1 MNKREFITEL
11 LSELSYRSDEGY
23 PLLTKSTHITIL
35 SEILDEWGLSEI
47 KNELIQNLLE
57 ADENEP
63 NADYEHLGAGV
74 YVKKADVGRDG
85 AKKYTKRDDGN
96 FQSISDEEYEKIKA
110 KQGDSGEK
118 AAAGSAQN
126 QTQSGGG
133 EQTDDGEDSRGS
145 SLSPG
150 SKAGDSYIDSLPDDD
165 PANTNSSKGTDSE
178 EVPQSNISEEDIK
191 TIDGFKKRVEKSSMS
206 PEAKVEANQL
216 IESLSVIFDK
226 SKSKADI
233 VDTISK
239 MNISVSS
246 NRKKLYLDDMRK
258 HGGGLYKILGDGTKG
273 AISAIN
279 KISEY
284 MELPE
289 DDNKMSIEIEAAAKP
304 DLGSKNIRSLF
315 KKTSRGFT
323 DEVDDVNV
331 EKLFKT
337 PPLDRIDTTKFK
349 SVFGPT
355 DANGNLLTPSSENSK
370 EYLKFSIEN
379 NVSVDNTISV
389 LEKYAAE
396 GKISEELANSV
407 KAHKQRMSDALNN
420 MEIPSQEAADA
431 IDSSYAMMFDELM
444 KQNQDL
450 ASRMLKQFAEM
461 RLYDS
466 EIARGDEAY
475 LPGDGSFPAG
485 DKLVFQNGAGGT
497 EMVSFVSVKYGKN
510 GDVYGCP
517 ANSKALQTLHPDVN
531 KRERQGQYI
540 GEGGYTLA
548 VNDDLVKDAETTKK
562 SIKSMIDEMTDVQ
575 GIFDDKELTEISDVV
590 YKSKER
596 INQLKA
602 QYEKNGKMDKVGWGK
617 LQKDILKDPSLVE
630 LNTQLKSLVSVEKFS
645 KLIGS
650 RNGRVADKY
659 DFGAAHFISGL
670 SLANQIVT
678 SNGYEGVTHNKQYYD
693 NGVLKNTTVAGTTDR
708 DEWYINFRM
717 YRTAGRS
724 GGGAQVSYIGP
735 ELKEKH
741 GNSQIGEIKYR

>member
-1 MNKREFITEL
+1 MNKAEFIEEL
-11 LSELSYRSDEGY
+11 LSEVSYRTNDGIVDFKKTEH
-23 PLLTKSTHITIL
+23 LTIL
-35 SEILDEWGLSEI
+35 SEVLDELGLWEI
-47 KNELIQNLLE
+47 KDNLIQNLFE
-57 ADENEP
+57 DGEKSDEDKKYKGIGGQP
-63 NADYEHLGAGV
+63 PA
-74 YVKKADVGRDG
+74 YVKANDYQKWQSNPDG
-85 AKKYTKRDDGN
+85 
-96 FQSISDEEYEKIKA
+96 F
-110 KQGDSGEK
+110 SGEK
-118 AAAGSAQN
+118 FKKTDTGKYLPIGSEE
-126 QTQSGGG
+126 GG
-133 EQTDDGEDSRGS
+133 EGEESKPNIFSKDSGYDAPDIDKGED
-145 SLSPG
+145 
-150 SKAGDSYIDSLPDDD
+150 DE
-165 PANTNSSKGTDSE
+165 NSNKKE
-178 EVPQSNISEEDIK
+178 INISEEDIK
-191 TIDGFKKRVEKSSMS
+191 TIDGFKNRVEKSSMS

-273 AISAIN
+273 AVSAIN
-279 KISEY
+279 KIAEY

-304 DLGSKNIRSLF
+304 DLGSKNIRSLY
-315 KKTSRGFT
+315 KKTSKGFT
-323 DEVDDVNV
+323 DEVNDVNV

-379 NVSVDNTISV
+379 NVSVDNTINV

-396 GKISEELANSV
+396 GKISEELTNSV

-420 MEIPSQEAADA
+420 MEIPSQEAADV
-431 IDSSYAMMFDELM
+431 IDSSYAVMFDELM

-562 SIKSMIDEMTDVQ
+562 SIKSMIDEMPDVQ

-602 QYEKNGKMDKVGWGK
+602 QYEKDGKMDKVGWGK

-650 RNGRVADKY
+650 RNGRVASKY

-741 GNSQIGEIKYR
+741 GNSQIGEIK

>member
-1 MNKREFITEL
+1 MNKTEFINEL
-11 LSELSYRSDEGY
+11 ISELSYRSDEGY
-23 PLLTKSTHITIL
+23 PILTKSTHITLI
-35 SEILDEWGLSEI
+35 SEILDDWGLSEI

-57 ADENEP
+57 ADGSTEDDKYSGIGGQP
-63 NADYEHLGAGV
+63 PM
-74 YVKKADVGRDG
+74 YVKKSDYTRWQSNPDG
-85 AKKYTKRDDGN
+85 FSGDKFKKSDSGKYSLVKDDGTE
-96 FQSISDEEYEKIKA
+96 SEEEQKPSTFDASTPDGLSYIKSLGKDDA
-110 KQGDSGEK
+110 AYQAAVK
-118 AAAGSAQN
+118 AGYIDN
-126 QTQSGGG
+126 
-133 EQTDDGEDSRGS
+133 DGEVPTNLPKSNFS
-145 SLSPG
+145 E
-150 SKAGDSYIDSLPDDD
+150 GD
-165 PANTNSSKGTDSE
+165 A
-178 EVPQSNISEEDIK
+178 Q
-191 TIDGFKKRVEKSSMS
+191 TIDGFKSRVEKSSMS
-206 PEAKVEANQL
+206 SQAKAEANQL
-216 IESLSVIFDK
+216 IEKLSVIFDT
-226 SKSKADI
+226 SKSKEDI
-233 VDTISK
+233 VNTISD

-279 KISEY
+279 KIAEY

-304 DLGSKNIRSLF
+304 DLGSKNIRSLY

-323 DEVDDVNV
+323 DEVDDINV

-355 DANGNLLTPSSENSK
+355 DDNGNLLTPSSQHSK
-370 EYLKFSIEN
+370 EYLKFSIDN
-379 NVSVDNTISV
+379 NISVDNTINV
-389 LEKYAAE
+389 LEKYASE

-407 KAHKQRMSDALNN
+407 KAHKQRMSDVLNN
-420 MEIPSQEAADA
+420 MEIPSEAAANAVDL
-431 IDSSYAMMFDELM
+431 SYAKMFDELM

-466 EIARGDEAY
+466 EIAKGDEAY

-497 EMVSFVSVKYGKN
+497 ERVSFVSVKYGKN

-517 ANSKALQTLHPDVN
+517 ANSKALQTLHPDIN
-531 KRERQGQYI
+531 KRDRQGQYI

-548 VNDDLVKDAETTKK
+548 VNDNLVSDKETTKK
-562 SIKSMIDEMTDVQ
+562 SIKSMIDEMPDVQ
-575 GIFDDKELTEISDVV
+575 GIFNDIELDEISNIV
-590 YKSKER
+590 YESKER

-602 QYEKNGKMDKVGWGK
+602 QYEKDGKMDKVGWAK

-630 LNTQLKSLVSVEKFS
+630 LNSKLKDLVSVEKFS

-650 RNGRVADKY
+650 RNGRVASKY

-693 NGVLKNTTVAGTTDR
+693 NGTLKNTTVAGTTDR

-724 GGGAQVSYIGP
+724 GGGAQVSYIGS
-735 ELKEKH
+735 ELKEKF
-741 GNSQIGEIKYR
+741 GNSQLGEIK

>member
-1 MNKREFITEL
+1 MNKTEFINEL
-11 LSELSYRSDEGY
+11 ISELSYRSDEGY
-23 PLLTKSTHITIL
+23 PILTKSTHITLI
-35 SEILDEWGLSEI
+35 SEILDDWGLSEI

-57 ADENEP
+57 ADGSTEDDKYSGIGGQP
-63 NADYEHLGAGV
+63 PM
-74 YVKKADVGRDG
+74 YVKKSDYTRWQSNPDG
-85 AKKYTKRDDGN
+85 FSGDKFKKSDSGKYSLVKDDGTE
-96 FQSISDEEYEKIKA
+96 SEEEQKPSTFDASTPDGLSYIKSLGKDDA
-110 KQGDSGEK
+110 AYQAAVK
-118 AAAGSAQN
+118 AGYIDN
-126 QTQSGGG
+126 
-133 EQTDDGEDSRGS
+133 DGEVPTNLPKSNFS
-145 SLSPG
+145 E
-150 SKAGDSYIDSLPDDD
+150 GD
-165 PANTNSSKGTDSE
+165 A
-178 EVPQSNISEEDIK
+178 Q
-191 TIDGFKKRVEKSSMS
+191 TIDGFKSRVEKSSMS
-206 PEAKVEANQL
+206 SQAKAEANQL
-216 IESLSVIFDK
+216 IEKLSVIFDT
-226 SKSKADI
+226 SKSKEDI
-233 VDTISK
+233 VNTISD

-258 HGGGLYKILGDGTKG
+258 YGVGLYKILGDGTKG

-279 KISEY
+279 KIAEY

-304 DLGSKNIRSLF
+304 DLGSKNIRSLY

-323 DEVDDVNV
+323 DEVDDINV

-355 DANGNLLTPSSENSK
+355 DDNGNLLTPSSQHSK
-370 EYLKFSIEN
+370 EYLKFSIDN
-379 NVSVDNTISV
+379 NISVDNTINV
-389 LEKYAAE
+389 LEKYASD

-407 KAHKQRMSDALNN
+407 KAHKQRMSDVLNN
-420 MEIPSQEAADA
+420 MEIPSEAAANAVDL
-431 IDSSYAMMFDELM
+431 SYAKMFDELM

-466 EIARGDEAY
+466 EIAKGDEAY

-497 EMVSFVSVKYGKN
+497 ERVSFVSVKYGKN

-517 ANSKALQTLHPDVN
+517 ANSKALQTLHPDIN
-531 KRERQGQYI
+531 KRDRQGQYI

-548 VNDDLVKDAETTKK
+548 VNDNLVSDKETTKK
-562 SIKSMIDEMTDVQ
+562 SIKSMIDEMPDVQ
-575 GIFDDKELTEISDVV
+575 GIFNDIELDEISNIV
-590 YKSKER
+590 YESKER

-602 QYEKNGKMDKVGWGK
+602 QYEKDGKMDKVGWAK

-630 LNTQLKSLVSVEKFS
+630 LNSKLKDLVSVEKFS

-650 RNGRVADKY
+650 RNGRVASKY

-693 NGVLKNTTVAGTTDR
+693 NGTLKNTTVAGTTDR

-724 GGGAQVSYIGP
+724 GGGAQVSYIGS
-735 ELKEKH
+735 ELKEKF
-741 GNSQIGEIKYR
+741 GNSQVGEIK

>member
-1 MNKREFITEL
+1 MNKTEFINEL
-11 LSELSYRSDEGY
+11 ISELSYRSDEGY
-23 PLLTKSTHITIL
+23 PILTKSTHITLI
-35 SEILDEWGLSEI
+35 SEILDDWGLSEI

-57 ADENEP
+57 ADGSTEDDKYSGIGGQP
-63 NADYEHLGAGV
+63 PM
-74 YVKKADVGRDG
+74 YVKKSDYTRWQSNPDG
-85 AKKYTKRDDGN
+85 FSGDKFKKSDSGKYSLVKDDGTE
-96 FQSISDEEYEKIKA
+96 SEEEQKPSTFDASTPDGLSYIKSLGKDDA
-110 KQGDSGEK
+110 AYQAAVK
-118 AAAGSAQN
+118 AGYIDN
-126 QTQSGGG
+126 
-133 EQTDDGEDSRGS
+133 DGEVPTNLPKSNFS
-145 SLSPG
+145 E
-150 SKAGDSYIDSLPDDD
+150 GD
-165 PANTNSSKGTDSE
+165 A
-178 EVPQSNISEEDIK
+178 Q
-191 TIDGFKKRVEKSSMS
+191 TIDGFKSRVEKSSMS
-206 PEAKVEANQL
+206 SQAKAEANQL
-216 IESLSVIFDK
+216 IEKLSVIFDT
-226 SKSKADI
+226 SKSKEDI
-233 VDTISK
+233 VNTISD

-279 KISEY
+279 KIAEY

-304 DLGSKNIRSLF
+304 DLGSKNIRSLY
-315 KKTSRGFT
+315 KKTSKGFT
-323 DEVDDVNV
+323 DEVADINV

-355 DANGNLLTPSSENSK
+355 DDNGNLLTPSSQHSK
-370 EYLKFSIEN
+370 EYLKFSIDN
-379 NVSVDNTISV
+379 NISVDNTINV
-389 LEKYAAE
+389 LEKYASD

-407 KAHKQRMSDALNN
+407 KAHKQRMSDVLNN
-420 MEIPSQEAADA
+420 MEIPSEAAANAVDL
-431 IDSSYAMMFDELM
+431 SYAKMFDELM

-466 EIARGDEAY
+466 EIAKGDEAY

-497 EMVSFVSVKYGKN
+497 ERVSFVSVKYGKN

-517 ANSKALQTLHPDVN
+517 ANSKALQTLHPDIN
-531 KRERQGQYI
+531 KRDRQGQYI

-548 VNDDLVKDAETTKK
+548 VNDNLVSDKETTKK
-562 SIKSMIDEMTDVQ
+562 SIKSMIDEMPDVQ
-575 GIFDDKELTEISDVV
+575 GIFNDIELDEISNIV
-590 YKSKER
+590 YESKER

-602 QYEKNGKMDKVGWGK
+602 QYEKDGKMDKVGWAK

-630 LNTQLKSLVSVEKFS
+630 LNSKLKDLVSVEKFS

-650 RNGRVADKY
+650 RNGRVASKY

-693 NGVLKNTTVAGTTDR
+693 NGTLKNTTVAGTTDR

-724 GGGAQVSYIGP
+724 GGGAQVSYIGS
-735 ELKEKH
+735 ELKEKF
-741 GNSQIGEIKYR
+741 GNSQVGEIK

>member
-1 MNKREFITEL
+1 MNKTEFIEEL
-11 LSELSYRSDEGY
+11 LSEVSYRTNDGIVDFKKTEH
-23 PLLTKSTHITIL
+23 LTIL
-35 SEILDEWGLSEI
+35 SEVLDELGLWEI
-47 KNELIQNLLE
+47 KDNLIQNLFE
-57 ADENEP
+57 DGEKSDEDKKYKGIGGQP
-63 NADYEHLGAGV
+63 PA
-74 YVKKADVGRDG
+74 YVKANDYQKWQSNPDG
-85 AKKYTKRDDGN
+85 
-96 FQSISDEEYEKIKA
+96 F
-110 KQGDSGEK
+110 SGEK
-118 AAAGSAQN
+118 FKKTDTGKYLPIGSEE
-126 QTQSGGG
+126 GG
-133 EQTDDGEDSRGS
+133 EGEESKPNIFSKDSGYDAPDIDKGED
-145 SLSPG
+145 
-150 SKAGDSYIDSLPDDD
+150 DE
-165 PANTNSSKGTDSE
+165 NSNKKE
-178 EVPQSNISEEDIK
+178 INISEEDIK

-273 AISAIN
+273 AVSAIN
-279 KISEY
+279 KIAEY

-304 DLGSKNIRSLF
+304 DLGSKNIRSLY
-315 KKTSRGFT
+315 KKTSKGFT
-323 DEVDDVNV
+323 DEVADINV

-355 DANGNLLTPSSENSK
+355 DDNGNLLTPSSQHSK
-370 EYLKFSIEN
+370 EYLKFSIDN
-379 NVSVDNTISV
+379 NVSVDNTINV
-389 LEKYAAE
+389 LEKYASE

-407 KAHKQRMSDALNN
+407 KAHKQRMSDVLNT

-548 VNDDLVKDAETTKK
+548 VNDDLVKDTETTKK
-562 SIKSMIDEMTDVQ
+562 SIKSMIDEMPDVQ

-602 QYEKNGKMDKVGWGK
+602 QYEKDGKMDKVGWGK

-650 RNGRVADKY
+650 RNGRVASKY

-741 GNSQIGEIKYR
+741 GNSQIGEIK

>member
-1 MNKREFITEL
+1 MNKAEFIEEL
-11 LSELSYRSDEGY
+11 LSEVSYRTNDGIVDFKKTEH
-23 PLLTKSTHITIL
+23 LTIL
-35 SEILDEWGLSEI
+35 SEVLDELGLWEI
-47 KNELIQNLLE
+47 KDNLIQNLFE
-57 ADENEP
+57 DGEKSDEDKKYKGIGGQP
-63 NADYEHLGAGV
+63 PA
-74 YVKKADVGRDG
+74 YVKANDYQKWQSNPDG
-85 AKKYTKRDDGN
+85 
-96 FQSISDEEYEKIKA
+96 F
-110 KQGDSGEK
+110 SGEK
-118 AAAGSAQN
+118 FKKTDTGKYLPIGSEE
-126 QTQSGGG
+126 GG
-133 EQTDDGEDSRGS
+133 EGEESKPNIFSKDSGYDAPDIDKGED
-145 SLSPG
+145 
-150 SKAGDSYIDSLPDDD
+150 DE
-165 PANTNSSKGTDSE
+165 NSNKKE
-178 EVPQSNISEEDIK
+178 INISEEDIK
-191 TIDGFKKRVEKSSMS
+191 TIDGFKNRVEKSSMS

-216 IESLSVIFDK
+216 IEKLSVIFDK

-273 AISAIN
+273 AVSAIN
-279 KISEY
+279 KIAEY

-304 DLGSKNIRSLF
+304 DLGSKNIRSLY
-315 KKTSRGFT
+315 KKTSKGFT
-323 DEVDDVNV
+323 DEVNDVNV

-379 NVSVDNTISV
+379 NVSVDNTINV

-396 GKISEELANSV
+396 GKISEELTNSV

-420 MEIPSQEAADA
+420 MEIPSQEAADV
-431 IDSSYAMMFDELM
+431 IDSSYAVMVDELM

-562 SIKSMIDEMTDVQ
+562 SIKSMIDEMPDVQ

-602 QYEKNGKMDKVGWGK
+602 QYEKDGKMDKVGWGK

-650 RNGRVADKY
+650 RNGRVASKY

-741 GNSQIGEIKYR
+741 GNSQIGEIK

>member
-1 MNKREFITEL
+1 MNKTEFINEL
-11 LSELSYRSDEGY
+11 ISELSYRSDEGY
-23 PLLTKSTHITIL
+23 PILTKSTHITLI
-35 SEILDEWGLSEI
+35 SEILDDWGLSEI

-57 ADENEP
+57 ADGSTEDDKYSGIGGQP
-63 NADYEHLGAGV
+63 PM
-74 YVKKADVGRDG
+74 YVKKSDYTRWQSNPDG
-85 AKKYTKRDDGN
+85 FSGDKFKKSDSGKYSLVKDDGTE
-96 FQSISDEEYEKIKA
+96 SEEEQKPSTFDASTPDGLSYIKSLGKDDA
-110 KQGDSGEK
+110 AYQAAVK
-118 AAAGSAQN
+118 AGYIDN
-126 QTQSGGG
+126 
-133 EQTDDGEDSRGS
+133 DGEVPTNLPKSNFS
-145 SLSPG
+145 E
-150 SKAGDSYIDSLPDDD
+150 GD
-165 PANTNSSKGTDSE
+165 A
-178 EVPQSNISEEDIK
+178 Q
-191 TIDGFKKRVEKSSMS
+191 TIDGFKSRVEKSSMS
-206 PEAKVEANQL
+206 SQAKAEANQL
-216 IESLSVIFDK
+216 IEKLSVIFDT
-226 SKSKADI
+226 SKSKEDI
-233 VDTISK
+233 VNTISD

-279 KISEY
+279 KIAEY

-304 DLGSKNIRSLF
+304 DLGSKNIRSLY
-315 KKTSRGFT
+315 KKTSKGFT
-323 DEVDDVNV
+323 DEVADINV

-355 DANGNLLTPSSENSK
+355 DDNGNLLTPSSQHSK
-370 EYLKFSIEN
+370 EYLKFSIDN
-379 NVSVDNTISV
+379 NISVDNTINV
-389 LEKYAAE
+389 LEKYASE

-407 KAHKQRMSDALNN
+407 KAHKQRMSDVLNN
-420 MEIPSQEAADA
+420 MEIPSEAAANAVDL
-431 IDSSYAMMFDELM
+431 SYAKMFDELM

-466 EIARGDEAY
+466 EIAKGDEAY

-497 EMVSFVSVKYGKN
+497 ERVSFVSVKYGKN

-517 ANSKALQTLHPDVN
+517 ANSKALQTLHPDIN
-531 KRERQGQYI
+531 KRDRQGQYI

-548 VNDDLVKDAETTKK
+548 VNDNLVSDKETTKK
-562 SIKSMIDEMTDVQ
+562 SIKSMIDEMPDVQ
-575 GIFDDKELTEISDVV
+575 GIFNDIELDEISNIV
-590 YKSKER
+590 YESKER

-602 QYEKNGKMDKVGWGK
+602 QYEKDGKMDKVGWAK

-630 LNTQLKSLVSVEKFS
+630 LNSKLKDLVSVEKFS

-650 RNGRVADKY
+650 RNGRVASKY

-693 NGVLKNTTVAGTTDR
+693 NGTLKNTTVAGTTDR

-724 GGGAQVSYIGP
+724 GGGAQVSYIGS
-735 ELKEKH
+735 ELKEKF
-741 GNSQIGEIKYR
+741 GNSQLGEIK

>member
-1 MNKREFITEL
+1 MNKTEFINEL
-11 LSELSYRSDEGY
+11 ISELSYRSDEGY
-23 PLLTKSTHITIL
+23 PILTKSTHITLI
-35 SEILDEWGLSEI
+35 SEILDDWGLSEI

-57 ADENEP
+57 ADGSTEDDKYSGIGGQP
-63 NADYEHLGAGV
+63 PM
-74 YVKKADVGRDG
+74 YVKKSDYTRWQSNPDG
-85 AKKYTKRDDGN
+85 FSGDKFKKSDSGKYSLVKDDGTE
-96 FQSISDEEYEKIKA
+96 SEEEEQKPSTFDASTPDGLSYIKSLGKDDA
-110 KQGDSGEK
+110 AYQAAVK
-118 AAAGSAQN
+118 AGYIDN
-126 QTQSGGG
+126 
-133 EQTDDGEDSRGS
+133 DGEVPTNLPKSNFS
-145 SLSPG
+145 E
-150 SKAGDSYIDSLPDDD
+150 GD
-165 PANTNSSKGTDSE
+165 A
-178 EVPQSNISEEDIK
+178 Q

-206 PEAKVEANQL
+206 SQAKAEANQL
-216 IESLSVIFDK
+216 IEKLSVIFDT
-226 SKSKADI
+226 SKSKEDI
-233 VDTISK
+233 VNTISD

-279 KISEY
+279 KIAEY

-304 DLGSKNIRSLF
+304 DLGSKNIRSLY

-323 DEVDDVNV
+323 DEVDDINV

-355 DANGNLLTPSSENSK
+355 DDNGNLLTPSSQHSK
-370 EYLKFSIEN
+370 EYLKFSIDN
-379 NVSVDNTISV
+379 NISVDNTINV
-389 LEKYAAE
+389 LEKYASE

-407 KAHKQRMSDALNN
+407 KAHKQRMSDVLNN
-420 MEIPSQEAADA
+420 MEIPSEAAANAVDL
-431 IDSSYAMMFDELM
+431 SYAKMFDELM

-466 EIARGDEAY
+466 EIAKGDEAY

-497 EMVSFVSVKYGKN
+497 ERVSFVSVKYGKN

-517 ANSKALQTLHPDVN
+517 ANSKALQTLHPDIN
-531 KRERQGQYI
+531 KRDRQGQYI

-548 VNDDLVKDAETTKK
+548 VNDNLVSDKETTKK
-562 SIKSMIDEMTDVQ
+562 SIKSMIDEMPDVQ
-575 GIFDDKELTEISDVV
+575 GIFNDIELDEISNIV
-590 YKSKER
+590 YESKER

-602 QYEKNGKMDKVGWGK
+602 QYEKDGKMDKVGWAK

-630 LNTQLKSLVSVEKFS
+630 LNSKLKDLVSVEKFS

-650 RNGRVADKY
+650 RNGRVASKY

-693 NGVLKNTTVAGTTDR
+693 NGTLKNTTVAGTTDR

-724 GGGAQVSYIGP
+724 GGGAQVSYIGS
-735 ELKEKH
+735 ELKEKF
-741 GNSQIGEIKYR
+741 GNSQLGEIK

>member
-1 MNKREFITEL
+1 MNKTEFINEL
-11 LSELSYRSDEGY
+11 ISELSYRSDEGY
-23 PLLTKSTHITIL
+23 PILTKSTHITLI
-35 SEILDEWGLSEI
+35 SEILDDWGLSEI

-57 ADENEP
+57 ADGSTEDDKYSGIGGQP
-63 NADYEHLGAGV
+63 PM
-74 YVKKADVGRDG
+74 YVKKSDYTRWQSNPDG
-85 AKKYTKRDDGN
+85 FSGDKFKKSDSGKYSLVKDDGTE
-96 FQSISDEEYEKIKA
+96 SEEEQKPSTFDASTPDGLSYIKSLGKDDA
-110 KQGDSGEK
+110 AYQAAVK
-118 AAAGSAQN
+118 AGYIDN
-126 QTQSGGG
+126 
-133 EQTDDGEDSRGS
+133 DGEVPTNLPKSNFS
-145 SLSPG
+145 E
-150 SKAGDSYIDSLPDDD
+150 GD
-165 PANTNSSKGTDSE
+165 A
-178 EVPQSNISEEDIK
+178 Q
-191 TIDGFKKRVEKSSMS
+191 TIDGFKSRVEKSSMS
-206 PEAKVEANQL
+206 SQAKAEANQL
-216 IESLSVIFDK
+216 IEKLSVIFDT
-226 SKSKADI
+226 SKSKEDI
-233 VDTISK
+233 VNTISD

-279 KISEY
+279 KIAEY

-304 DLGSKNIRSLF
+304 DLGSKNIRSLY
-315 KKTSRGFT
+315 KKTSKGFT
-323 DEVDDVNV
+323 DEVADINV

-355 DANGNLLTPSSENSK
+355 DDNGNLLTPSSQHSK
-370 EYLKFSIEN
+370 EYLKFSIDN
-379 NVSVDNTISV
+379 NISVDNTINV
-389 LEKYAAE
+389 LEKYASE

-407 KAHKQRMSDALNN
+407 KAHKQRMSDVLNN
-420 MEIPSQEAADA
+420 MEIPSEAAANAVDL
-431 IDSSYAMMFDELM
+431 SYAKMFDELM

-466 EIARGDEAY
+466 EIAKGDEAY

-497 EMVSFVSVKYGKN
+497 ERVSFVSVKYGKN

-517 ANSKALQTLHPDVN
+517 ANSKALQTLHPDIN
-531 KRERQGQYI
+531 KRDRQGQYI

-548 VNDDLVKDAETTKK
+548 VNDNLVSDKETTKK
-562 SIKSMIDEMTDVQ
+562 SIKSMIDEMPDVQ
-575 GIFDDKELTEISDVV
+575 GIFNDIELDEISNIV
-590 YKSKER
+590 YESKER

-602 QYEKNGKMDKVGWGK
+602 QYEKDGKMDKVGWAK

-630 LNTQLKSLVSVEKFS
+630 LNSKLKDLVSVEKFS

-650 RNGRVADKY
+650 RNGRVASKY

-693 NGVLKNTTVAGTTDR
+693 NGTLKNTTVAGTTDR

-724 GGGAQVSYIGP
+724 GGGAQVSYIGS
-735 ELKEKH
+735 ELKEKF
-741 GNSQIGEIKYR
+741 GNSQVGEIK

>member
-1 MNKREFITEL
+1 MNKTEFIEEL
-11 LSELSYRSDEGY
+11 LSEVSYRTNDGIVDFKKTEH
-23 PLLTKSTHITIL
+23 LTIL
-35 SEILDEWGLSEI
+35 SEVLDELGLWEI
-47 KNELIQNLLE
+47 KDNLIQNLFE
-57 ADENEP
+57 DGEKSDEDKNYKGIGGQP
-63 NADYEHLGAGV
+63 PA
-74 YVKKADVGRDG
+74 YVKANDYQKWQSNPDG
-85 AKKYTKRDDGN
+85 
-96 FQSISDEEYEKIKA
+96 F
-110 KQGDSGEK
+110 SGEK
-118 AAAGSAQN
+118 FKKTDTGKYLPIGSEE
-126 QTQSGGG
+126 GG
-133 EQTDDGEDSRGS
+133 EGEESKPNIFSKDSGYDAPDIDKGED
-145 SLSPG
+145 
-150 SKAGDSYIDSLPDDD
+150 AE
-165 PANTNSSKGTDSE
+165 NSNKKE
-178 EVPQSNISEEDIK
+178 INISEEDIK

-304 DLGSKNIRSLF
+304 DLGSKNIRSLY
-315 KKTSRGFT
+315 KKTSKGFT

-379 NVSVDNTISV
+379 NVSVDNTINV

-420 MEIPSQEAADA
+420 MEIPSQEAADV
-431 IDSSYAMMFDELM
+431 IDSSYAVMFDELM

-562 SIKSMIDEMTDVQ
+562 SIKSMIDEMPDVQ

-602 QYEKNGKMDKVGWGK
+602 QYEKDGKMDKVGWGK
-617 LQKDILKDPSLVE
+617 LQKDLKKDPTLVA

-650 RNGRVADKY
+650 RNGRVASKY

-741 GNSQIGEIKYR
+741 GNSQIGEIK

>member
-1 MNKREFITEL
+1 MNKNEFIDEL

-23 PLLTKSTHITIL
+23 PILTKSTHITLI
-35 SEILDEWGLSEI
+35 SEILDEWGLTEI
-47 KNELIQNLLE
+47 KNTLIENLIE
-57 ADENEP
+57 A
-63 NADYEHLGAGV
+63 
-74 YVKKADVGRDG
+74 
-85 AKKYTKRDDGN
+85 
-96 FQSISDEEYEKIKA
+96 
-110 KQGDSGEK
+110 
-118 AAAGSAQN
+118 
-126 QTQSGGG
+126 G
-133 EQTDDGEDSRGS
+133 EQTLDPDEKEKAKKMGLVWKGKGWGKEEDDFISHNVEKGKLVKVDRDDEGGKEKKPTTFDASTPDGLEYIKSLGKGDAAFKAAVKAGYIDNDGEVPTNLPKSNFTE
-145 SLSPG
+145 
-150 SKAGDSYIDSLPDDD
+150 GD
-165 PANTNSSKGTDSE
+165 
-178 EVPQSNISEEDIK
+178 VK
-191 TIDGFKKRVEKSSMS
+191 TIDGFKDRVKKSSMS
-206 PEAKVEANQL
+206 AEAKVEANQL
-216 IESLSVIFDK
+216 IEKLSVIFDT
-226 SKSKADI
+226 SKSKEDI
-233 VDTISK
+233 VNTLSD

-279 KISEY
+279 KIAEY

-304 DLGSKNIRSLF
+304 DLGSKNIRSLY

-323 DEVDDVNV
+323 DEVDDINV

-355 DANGNLLTPSSENSK
+355 DDNGNLLTPSSQHSK
-370 EYLKFSIEN
+370 EYLKFSIDN
-379 NVSVDNTISV
+379 NISVDNTINV

-407 KAHKQRMSDALNN
+407 KAHKQRMSDVLSN
-420 MEIPSQEAADA
+420 MEIPSEAAANAVDL
-431 IDSSYAMMFDELM
+431 SYAKMFDELM

-466 EIARGDEAY
+466 EIAKGDEAY

-497 EMVSFVSVKYGKN
+497 ERVSFVSVKYGKN

-548 VNDDLVKDAETTKK
+548 VNDDLVADKETTKK
-562 SIKSMIDEMTDVQ
+562 SIKSMIDEMPDVQ
-575 GIFDDKELTEISDVV
+575 GIFNDIELDEISNIV
-590 YKSKER
+590 YESKER
-596 INQLKA
+596 INQLKS
-602 QYEKNGKMDKVGWGK
+602 QYEKDGKMDKVGWAK

-630 LNTQLKSLVSVEKFS
+630 LNSKLKDLVSVEKFS

-650 RNGRVADKY
+650 RNGRVASKY

-693 NGVLKNTTVAGTTDR
+693 NGTLKNTTVAGTTDR

-735 ELKEKH
+735 ELKEKF
-741 GNSQIGEIKYR
+741 GDSQFGEIKY

>member
-1 MNKREFITEL
+1 MNKIEFIEEL

-23 PLLTKSTHITIL
+23 PILTKSTHITLI
-35 SEILDEWGLSEI
+35 SEILDEWGLTEI
-47 KNELIQNLLE
+47 KNTLIENLLE
-57 ADENEP
+57 AGEQTLDP
-63 NADYEHLGAGV
+63 
-74 YVKKADVGRDG
+74 K
-85 AKKYTKRDDGN
+85 
-96 FQSISDEEYEKIKA
+96 EKEKA
-110 KQGDSGEK
+110 KQMGLVWKGKGWGKEEDDFVSYNVENGKLVKVDRDDNDGEAGPNIFSKDSNYTAPDLENDSNGDSGT
-118 AAAGSAQN
+118 S
-126 QTQSGGG
+126 
-133 EQTDDGEDSRGS
+133 DSD
-145 SLSPG
+145 
-150 SKAGDSYIDSLPDDD
+150 K
-165 PANTNSSKGTDSE
+165 TNVSE
-178 EVPQSNISEEDIK
+178 NDQK
-191 TIDGFKKRVEKSSMS
+191 TIDGFKTRVEKSSMS
-206 PEAKVEANQL
+206 AEAKVEANQ
-216 IESLSVIFDK
+216 IIDKLSVMFDS
-226 SKSKADI
+226 SKSKEEI
-233 VDTISK
+233 VNTLSEL
-239 MNISVSS
+239 NISVSS

-279 KISEY
+279 KISEF

-304 DLGSKNIRSLF
+304 DLGSQNIRSVF
-315 KKTSRGFT
+315 KKTSKGFT
-323 DEVDDVNV
+323 EEIDDVNV

-355 DANGNLLTPSSENSK
+355 DDNGNLLTPSSQHSK
-370 EYLKFSIEN
+370 EYLKFSIDN
-379 NVSVDNTISV
+379 NISVDNTINV

-396 GKISEELANSV
+396 GKISEDLANSV
-407 KAHKQRMSDALNN
+407 KAHKQRMSDVLSN
-420 MEIPSQEAADA
+420 MEIPSQEASDA
-431 IDSSYAMMFDELM
+431 VDLSYAKMFDELM

-466 EIARGDEAY
+466 EIAKGDEAY

-485 DKLVFQNGAGGT
+485 DKLVFQNGEGGT

-517 ANSKALQTLHPDVN
+517 ANSKALQTLHPDKT

-548 VNDDLVKDAETTKK
+548 VNDELISDVKTTKT
-562 SIKSMIDEMTDVQ
+562 SIKSMIDEMGDVQ
-575 GIFDDKELTEISDVV
+575 GIFDDTELDVISDVV
-590 YKSKER
+590 YKTKER
-596 INQLKA
+596 VNQLKS
-602 QYEKNGKMDKVGWGK
+602 QYEKDGKMDKVGWSK
-617 LQKDILKDPSLVE
+617 LQKDILKDPTMVQ
-630 LNTQLKSLVSVEKFS
+630 LNSKLKEVVSVEKFS

-650 RNGRVADKY
+650 RNGRVASKY

-693 NGVLKNTTVAGTTDR
+693 NGTLKNTTVAGTTDR

-735 ELKEKH
+735 ELKEKF
-741 GNSQIGEIKYR
+741 GDSQFGEIK

>member
-1 MNKREFITEL
+1 MNKTEFINEL
-11 LSELSYRSDEGY
+11 ISELSYRSDEGY
-23 PLLTKSTHITIL
+23 PILTKSTHITLI
-35 SEILDEWGLSEI
+35 SEILDDWGLSEI

-57 ADENEP
+57 ADGSTEDDKYSGIGGQP
-63 NADYEHLGAGV
+63 PM
-74 YVKKADVGRDG
+74 YVKKSDYTRWQSNPDG
-85 AKKYTKRDDGN
+85 FSGDKFKK
-96 FQSISDEEYEKIKA
+96 S
-110 KQGDSGEK
+110 DSGK
-118 AAAGSAQN
+118 YSLV
-126 QTQSGGG
+126 
-133 EQTDDGEDSRGS
+133 TDDGTESEEEEQKPSTFDASTPDGLS
-145 SLSPG
+145 YIKSLG
-150 SKAGDSYIDSLPDDD
+150 KDDAAYQAAVKAGYIDND
-165 PANTNSSKGTDSE
+165 G
-178 EVPQSNISEEDIK
+178 EVPTNLPKSNFSEGDAQ
-191 TIDGFKKRVEKSSMS
+191 TIDGFKSRVEKSSMS
-206 PEAKVEANQL
+206 SQAKAEANQL
-216 IESLSVIFDK
+216 IEKLSVIFDT
-226 SKSKADI
+226 SKSKEDI
-233 VDTISK
+233 VNTISD

-279 KISEY
+279 KIAEY

-304 DLGSKNIRSLF
+304 DLGSKNIRSLY
-315 KKTSRGFT
+315 KKTSKGFT
-323 DEVDDVNV
+323 DEVADINV

-355 DANGNLLTPSSENSK
+355 DDNGNLLTPSSQHSK
-370 EYLKFSIEN
+370 EYLKFSIDN
-379 NVSVDNTISV
+379 NISVDNTINV
-389 LEKYAAE
+389 LEKYASD

-407 KAHKQRMSDALNN
+407 KAHKQRMSDVLNN
-420 MEIPSQEAADA
+420 MEIPSEAAANAVDL
-431 IDSSYAMMFDELM
+431 SYAKMFDELM

-466 EIARGDEAY
+466 EIAKGDEAY

-497 EMVSFVSVKYGKN
+497 ERVSFVSVKYGKN

-517 ANSKALQTLHPDVN
+517 ANSKALQTLHPDIN
-531 KRERQGQYI
+531 KRDRQGQYI

-548 VNDDLVKDAETTKK
+548 VNDNLVSDKETTKK
-562 SIKSMIDEMTDVQ
+562 SIKSMIDEMPDVQ
-575 GIFDDKELTEISDVV
+575 GIFNDIELDEISNIV
-590 YKSKER
+590 YESKER

-602 QYEKNGKMDKVGWGK
+602 QYEKDGKMDKVGWAK

-630 LNTQLKSLVSVEKFS
+630 LNSKLKDLVSVEKFS

-650 RNGRVADKY
+650 RNGRVASKY

-693 NGVLKNTTVAGTTDR
+693 NGTLKNTTVAGTTDR

-724 GGGAQVSYIGP
+724 GGGAQVSYIGS
-735 ELKEKH
+735 ELKEKF
-741 GNSQIGEIKYR
+741 GNSQVGEIK

>member
-1 MNKREFITEL
+1 MNKTEFINEL
-11 LSELSYRSDEGY
+11 ISELSYRSDEGY
-23 PLLTKSTHITIL
+23 PILTKSTHITLI
-35 SEILDEWGLSEI
+35 SEILDDWGLSEI

-57 ADENEP
+57 ADGSTEDDKYSGIGGQP
-63 NADYEHLGAGV
+63 PM
-74 YVKKADVGRDG
+74 YVKKSDYTRWQSNPDG
-85 AKKYTKRDDGN
+85 FSGDKFKKSDSGKYSLVKDDGTE
-96 FQSISDEEYEKIKA
+96 SEEEQKPSTFDASTPDGLSYIKSLGKDDA
-110 KQGDSGEK
+110 AYQAAVK
-118 AAAGSAQN
+118 AGYIDN
-126 QTQSGGG
+126 
-133 EQTDDGEDSRGS
+133 DGEVPTNLPKSNFS
-145 SLSPG
+145 E
-150 SKAGDSYIDSLPDDD
+150 GD
-165 PANTNSSKGTDSE
+165 A
-178 EVPQSNISEEDIK
+178 Q

-206 PEAKVEANQL
+206 SQAKAEANQL
-216 IESLSVIFDK
+216 IEKLSVIFDT
-226 SKSKADI
+226 SKSKEDI
-233 VDTISK
+233 VNTISD

-279 KISEY
+279 KIAEY

-304 DLGSKNIRSLF
+304 DLGSKNIRSLY
-315 KKTSRGFT
+315 KKTSKGFT
-323 DEVDDVNV
+323 DEVADINV

-355 DANGNLLTPSSENSK
+355 DDNGNLLTPSSQHSK
-370 EYLKFSIEN
+370 EYLKFSIDN
-379 NVSVDNTISV
+379 NISVDNTINV
-389 LEKYAAE
+389 LEKYASE

-407 KAHKQRMSDALNN
+407 KAHKQRMSDVLNN
-420 MEIPSQEAADA
+420 MEIPSEAAANAVDL
-431 IDSSYAMMFDELM
+431 SYAKMFDELM

-466 EIARGDEAY
+466 EIAKGDEAY

-497 EMVSFVSVKYGKN
+497 ERVSFVSVKYGKN

-517 ANSKALQTLHPDVN
+517 ANSKALQTLHPDIN
-531 KRERQGQYI
+531 KRDRQGQYI

-548 VNDDLVKDAETTKK
+548 VNDNLVSDKETTKK
-562 SIKSMIDEMTDVQ
+562 SIKSMIDEMPDVQ
-575 GIFDDKELTEISDVV
+575 GIFNDIELDEISNIV
-590 YKSKER
+590 YESKER

-602 QYEKNGKMDKVGWGK
+602 QYEKDGKMDKVGWAK

-630 LNTQLKSLVSVEKFS
+630 LNSKLKDLVSVEKFS

-650 RNGRVADKY
+650 RNGRVASKY

-693 NGVLKNTTVAGTTDR
+693 NGTLKNTTVAGTTDR

-724 GGGAQVSYIGP
+724 GGGAQVSYIGS
-735 ELKEKH
+735 ELKEKF
-741 GNSQIGEIKYR
+741 GNSQVGEIK

>member
-1 MNKREFITEL
+1 MNKAEFIEEL
-11 LSELSYRSDEGY
+11 LSEVSYRTNDGIVDFKKTEH
-23 PLLTKSTHITIL
+23 LTIL
-35 SEILDEWGLSEI
+35 SEVLDELGLWEI
-47 KNELIQNLLE
+47 KDNLIQNLFE
-57 ADENEP
+57 DGEKSDEDKKYKGIGGQP
-63 NADYEHLGAGV
+63 PA
-74 YVKKADVGRDG
+74 YVKANDYQKWQSNPDG
-85 AKKYTKRDDGN
+85 
-96 FQSISDEEYEKIKA
+96 F
-110 KQGDSGEK
+110 SGEK
-118 AAAGSAQN
+118 FKKTDTGKYLPIGSEE
-126 QTQSGGG
+126 GG
-133 EQTDDGEDSRGS
+133 EGEESKPNIFSKDSGYDAPDIDKGED
-145 SLSPG
+145 
-150 SKAGDSYIDSLPDDD
+150 DE
-165 PANTNSSKGTDSE
+165 NSNKKE
-178 EVPQSNISEEDIK
+178 INISEEDIK
-191 TIDGFKKRVEKSSMS
+191 TIDGFKNRVEKSSMS

-216 IESLSVIFDK
+216 IEKLSVIFDK

-273 AISAIN
+273 AVSAIN
-279 KISEY
+279 KIAEY

-304 DLGSKNIRSLF
+304 DLGSKNIRSLY
-315 KKTSRGFT
+315 KKTSKGFT
-323 DEVDDVNV
+323 DEVNDVNV

-379 NVSVDNTISV
+379 NVSVDNTINV

-396 GKISEELANSV
+396 GKISEELTNSV

-420 MEIPSQEAADA
+420 MEIPSQEAADV
-431 IDSSYAMMFDELM
+431 IDSSYAVMFDELM

-562 SIKSMIDEMTDVQ
+562 SIKSMIDEMSDVQ
-575 GIFDDKELTEISDVV
+575 GIFDDKELTQISDVV

-602 QYEKNGKMDKVGWGK
+602 QYEKDGKMDKVGWGK

-650 RNGRVADKY
+650 RNGRVASKY

-741 GNSQIGEIKYR
+741 GNSQIGEIK

>member
-1 MNKREFITEL
+1 MNKTEFIEEL
-11 LSELSYRSDEGY
+11 LSEVSYRTNDGIVDFKKTEH
-23 PLLTKSTHITIL
+23 LTIL
-35 SEILDEWGLSEI
+35 SEVLDELGLWEI
-47 KNELIQNLLE
+47 KDNLIQNLFE
-57 ADENEP
+57 DGEKSDEDKKYKGIGGQP
-63 NADYEHLGAGV
+63 PA
-74 YVKKADVGRDG
+74 YVKANDYQKWQSNPDG
-85 AKKYTKRDDGN
+85 
-96 FQSISDEEYEKIKA
+96 F
-110 KQGDSGEK
+110 SGEK
-118 AAAGSAQN
+118 FKKTDTGKYLPIGSEE
-126 QTQSGGG
+126 GG
-133 EQTDDGEDSRGS
+133 EGEESKPNIFSKDSGYDAPDIDKGED
-145 SLSPG
+145 
-150 SKAGDSYIDSLPDDD
+150 DE
-165 PANTNSSKGTDSE
+165 NSNKKE
-178 EVPQSNISEEDIK
+178 INISEEDIK

-206 PEAKVEANQL
+206 SEAKVEANQL

-273 AISAIN
+273 AVSAIN
-279 KISEY
+279 KIAEY

-304 DLGSKNIRSLF
+304 DLGSKNIRSLY
-315 KKTSRGFT
+315 KKTSKGFT
-323 DEVDDVNV
+323 DEVADINV

-355 DANGNLLTPSSENSK
+355 DDNGNLLTPSSQHSK
-370 EYLKFSIEN
+370 EYLKFSIDN
-379 NVSVDNTISV
+379 NVSVDNTINV
-389 LEKYAAE
+389 LEKYASE

-407 KAHKQRMSDALNN
+407 KAHKQRMSDVLNT
-420 MEIPSQEAADA
+420 MEIPSQEAADV

-562 SIKSMIDEMTDVQ
+562 SIKSMIDEMPDVQ

-602 QYEKNGKMDKVGWGK
+602 QYEKDGKMDKVGWGK

-650 RNGRVADKY
+650 RNGRVASKY

-741 GNSQIGEIKYR
+741 GNSQIGEIK

>member
-1 MNKREFITEL
+1 MNKTEFIEEL
-11 LSELSYRSDEGY
+11 LSEVSYRTNDGIVDFKKTEH
-23 PLLTKSTHITIL
+23 LTIL
-35 SEILDEWGLSEI
+35 SEVLDELGLWEI
-47 KNELIQNLLE
+47 KDNLIQNLFE
-57 ADENEP
+57 
-63 NADYEHLGAGV
+63 
-74 YVKKADVGRDG
+74 DG
-85 AKKYTKRDDGN
+85 E
-96 FQSISDEEYEKIKA
+96 ISDEDKKYKGIGGQPPAYVKA
-110 KQGDSGEK
+110 NDYQKWQSNPDGFSGEK
-118 AAAGSAQN
+118 FKKTDTGKYLPIGSEE
-126 QTQSGGG
+126 GG
-133 EQTDDGEDSRGS
+133 EGEESKPNIFSKDSGYDAPDIDKGED
-145 SLSPG
+145 
-150 SKAGDSYIDSLPDDD
+150 DE
-165 PANTNSSKGTDSE
+165 NSNKKE
-178 EVPQSNISEEDIK
+178 INISEEDIK

-273 AISAIN
+273 AVSAIN
-279 KISEY
+279 KIAEY

-304 DLGSKNIRSLF
+304 DLGSKNIRSLY
-315 KKTSRGFT
+315 KKTSKGFT

-331 EKLFKT
+331 ERLFKT

-355 DANGNLLTPSSENSK
+355 DDNGNLLTPSSQHSK
-370 EYLKFSIEN
+370 EYLKFSIDN
-379 NVSVDNTISV
+379 NISVDNTISV

-420 MEIPSQEAADA
+420 MEIPSQEAADV
-431 IDSSYAMMFDELM
+431 IDSSYAVMFDELM

-548 VNDDLVKDAETTKK
+548 VNDDLVKDTETTKK
-562 SIKSMIDEMTDVQ
+562 SIKSMIDEMPDVQ

-602 QYEKNGKMDKVGWGK
+602 QYEKDGKMDKVGWGK

-650 RNGRVADKY
+650 RNGRVASKY

-741 GNSQIGEIKYR
+741 GNSQIGEIK

>member
-1 MNKREFITEL
+1 MNKAEFIEEL
-11 LSELSYRSDEGY
+11 LSEVSYRTNDGIVDFKKTEH
-23 PLLTKSTHITIL
+23 LTIL
-35 SEILDEWGLSEI
+35 SEVLDELGLWEI
-47 KNELIQNLLE
+47 KDNLIQNLFE
-57 ADENEP
+57 DGEKSDEDKKYKGIGGQP
-63 NADYEHLGAGV
+63 PA
-74 YVKKADVGRDG
+74 YVKANDYQKWQSNPDG
-85 AKKYTKRDDGN
+85 
-96 FQSISDEEYEKIKA
+96 F
-110 KQGDSGEK
+110 SGEK
-118 AAAGSAQN
+118 FKKTDTGKYLPIGSEE
-126 QTQSGGG
+126 GG
-133 EQTDDGEDSRGS
+133 EGEESKPNIFSKDSGYDAPDIDKGED
-145 SLSPG
+145 
-150 SKAGDSYIDSLPDDD
+150 DE
-165 PANTNSSKGTDSE
+165 NSNKKE
-178 EVPQSNISEEDIK
+178 INISEEDIK
-191 TIDGFKKRVEKSSMS
+191 TIDGFKNRVEKSSMS

-216 IESLSVIFDK
+216 IEKLSVIFDK

-273 AISAIN
+273 AVSAIN
-279 KISEY
+279 KIAEY

-304 DLGSKNIRSLF
+304 DLGSKNIRSLY
-315 KKTSRGFT
+315 KKTSKGFT
-323 DEVDDVNV
+323 DEVNDVNV

-379 NVSVDNTISV
+379 NVSVDNTINV

-396 GKISEELANSV
+396 GKISEELTNSV

-420 MEIPSQEAADA
+420 MEIPSQEAADV
-431 IDSSYAMMFDELM
+431 IDSSYAVMFDELM

-562 SIKSMIDEMTDVQ
+562 SIKSMIDEMPDVQ

-602 QYEKNGKMDKVGWGK
+602 QYEKDGKMDKVGWGK

-650 RNGRVADKY
+650 RNGRVASKY

-741 GNSQIGEIKYR
+741 GNSQIGEIK

>member
-1 MNKREFITEL
+1 MNKTEFIEEL
-11 LSELSYRSDEGY
+11 LSEVSYRTNDGIVDFKKTEH
-23 PLLTKSTHITIL
+23 LTIL
-35 SEILDEWGLSEI
+35 SEVLDELGLWEI
-47 KNELIQNLLE
+47 KDNLIQNLFE
-57 ADENEP
+57 DGEKSDEDKKYKGIGGQP
-63 NADYEHLGAGV
+63 PA
-74 YVKKADVGRDG
+74 YVKANDYQKWQSNPDG
-85 AKKYTKRDDGN
+85 
-96 FQSISDEEYEKIKA
+96 F
-110 KQGDSGEK
+110 SGEK
-118 AAAGSAQN
+118 FKKTDTGKYLPIGSEE
-126 QTQSGGG
+126 GG
-133 EQTDDGEDSRGS
+133 EGEESKPNIFSKDNGYDAPDIDKGED
-145 SLSPG
+145 
-150 SKAGDSYIDSLPDDD
+150 DE
-165 PANTNSSKGTDSE
+165 NSNKKE
-178 EVPQSNISEEDIK
+178 INISEEDIK

-273 AISAIN
+273 AVSAIN
-279 KISEY
+279 KIAEY

-304 DLGSKNIRSLF
+304 DLGSNNIRSLY
-315 KKTSRGFT
+315 KKTSKGFT
-323 DEVDDVNV
+323 DEVADINV

-355 DANGNLLTPSSENSK
+355 DDNGNLLTPSSQHSK
-370 EYLKFSIEN
+370 EYLKFSIDN
-379 NVSVDNTISV
+379 NVSVDNTINV
-389 LEKYAAE
+389 LEKYASE

-407 KAHKQRMSDALNN
+407 KAHKQRMSDVLNT

-562 SIKSMIDEMTDVQ
+562 SIKSMIDEMPDVQ

-602 QYEKNGKMDKVGWGK
+602 QYEKDGKMDKVGWGK

-650 RNGRVADKY
+650 RNGRVASKY

-678 SNGYEGVTHNKQYYD
+678 SNGYEGVTHNKQYYA

-741 GNSQIGEIKYR
+741 GNSQIGEIK

>member
-1 MNKREFITEL
+1 MNKTEFINEL
-11 LSELSYRSDEGY
+11 ISELSYRSDEGY
-23 PLLTKSTHITIL
+23 PILTKSTHITLI
-35 SEILDEWGLSEI
+35 SEILDDWGLSEI

-57 ADENEP
+57 ADGSTEDDKYSGIGGQP
-63 NADYEHLGAGV
+63 PM
-74 YVKKADVGRDG
+74 YVKKSDYTRWQSNPDG
-85 AKKYTKRDDGN
+85 FSGDKFKKSDSGKYSLVKDDGTE
-96 FQSISDEEYEKIKA
+96 SEEEQKPSTFDASTPDGLSYIKSLGKDDA
-110 KQGDSGEK
+110 AYQAAVK
-118 AAAGSAQN
+118 AGYIDN
-126 QTQSGGG
+126 
-133 EQTDDGEDSRGS
+133 DGEVPTNLPKSNFS
-145 SLSPG
+145 E
-150 SKAGDSYIDSLPDDD
+150 GD
-165 PANTNSSKGTDSE
+165 A
-178 EVPQSNISEEDIK
+178 Q
-191 TIDGFKKRVEKSSMS
+191 TIDGFKSRVEKSSMS
-206 PEAKVEANQL
+206 SQAKAEANQL
-216 IESLSVIFDK
+216 IEKLSVIFDT
-226 SKSKADI
+226 SKSKEDI
-233 VDTISK
+233 VNTISD

-279 KISEY
+279 KIAEY

-304 DLGSKNIRSLF
+304 DLGSKNIRSLY

-323 DEVDDVNV
+323 DEVDDINV

-355 DANGNLLTPSSENSK
+355 DDNGNLLTPSSQHSK
-370 EYLKFSIEN
+370 EYLKFSIDN
-379 NVSVDNTISV
+379 NISVDNTINV
-389 LEKYAAE
+389 LEKYASE

-407 KAHKQRMSDALNN
+407 KAHKQRMSDVLNN
-420 MEIPSQEAADA
+420 MEIPSEAAANAVDL
-431 IDSSYAMMFDELM
+431 SYAKMFDELM

-466 EIARGDEAY
+466 EIAKGDEAY

-497 EMVSFVSVKYGKN
+497 ERVSFVSVKYGKN

-517 ANSKALQTLHPDVN
+517 ANSKALQTLHPDIN
-531 KRERQGQYI
+531 KRDRQGQYI

-548 VNDDLVKDAETTKK
+548 VNDNLVSDKETTKK
-562 SIKSMIDEMTDVQ
+562 SIKSMIDEMPDVQ
-575 GIFDDKELTEISDVV
+575 GIFNDIELDEISNIV
-590 YKSKER
+590 YESKER

-602 QYEKNGKMDKVGWGK
+602 QYEKDGKMDKVGWAK

-630 LNTQLKSLVSVEKFS
+630 LNSKLKDLVSVEKFS

-650 RNGRVADKY
+650 RNGRVASKY

-693 NGVLKNTTVAGTTDR
+693 NGTLKNTTVAGTTDR

-724 GGGAQVSYIGP
+724 GGGAQVSYIGS
-735 ELKEKH
+735 ELKEKF
-741 GNSQIGEIKYR
+741 GNSQVGEIK